1 MIHIR
6 VMFFLGG
13 GGGVPEKARLQAEAK
28 EAGKKLEEKLRRELQ
43 LKHQVRQRGNW
54 NLKEKQPAKLCLR

>member
-1 MIHIR
+1 MR
-6 VMFFLGG
+6 REREEVELQKKK
-13 GGGVPEKARLQAEAK
+13 EKARLQAEAK

-54 NLKEKQPAKLCLR
+54 NLKEKQPAKLCLG